1 MNYLYRAIAA
11 FPVLLLGILAKDRSL
26 FVTFGLSV
34 FVAACLF
41 FPGGRY
47 SGMWAG
53 KKKWIVALG
62 ALALIVAFV
71 IEVDVRKEAS
81 AEIAGILLSSAADPV
96 ESL

>member
-1 MNYLYRAIAA
+1 MNYLYRAVGA
-11 FPVLLLGILAKDRSL
+11 FPVLFLGILAKDRSL
-26 FVTFGLSV
+26 LVTFGLSV
-34 FVAACLF
+34 LVAACIF
-41 FPGGRY
+41 FPGDRY

-71 IEVDVRKEAS
+71 IEVDVRKETS
-81 AEIAGILLSSAADPV
+81 AEIAGTLLSGAADPV